1 MKKREILSLFLTD
14 FRQFVKK
21 TLPNIKIKFAT
32 NTKGHIEFSSKTTLP
47 AVIYLPQN
55 VDEYTQLF
63 ITLHEL
69 GHLYMHKYMH
79 KLGMRQNEFVPDL
92 LAVAYMYEAGY
103 DPTEIL
109 SILEIL
115 YDRYENVIR
124 SILAFLLLYYLEK
137 EEKHGCECYH

>member
-1 MKKREILSLFLTD
+1 MKREILNLLLTD
-14 FRQFVKK
+14 FRQFVKN
-21 TLPNIKIKFAT
+21 TLPNIKIRLST

-47 AVIYLPQN
+47 AVIYVPQN

-69 GHLYMHKYMH
+69 GHLYMHK
-79 KLGMRQNEFVPDL
+79 LGMRQNEFLPDL

-115 YDRYENVIR
+115 YDRYENKIR
-124 SILAFLLLYYLEK
+124 AILAFLLLYYLEK

>member
-1 MKKREILSLFLTD
+1 MKKEILNLLLTD

-21 TLPNIKIKFAT
+21 TLPNTKIKFAT

-47 AVIYLPQN
+47 AVIYLPKN
-55 VDEYTQLF
+55 VDEYTQIF
-63 ITLHEL
+63 IALHEL
-69 GHLYMHKYMH
+69 GHLYMH
-79 KLGMRQNEFVPDL
+79 KLGMRQNEFLPDL